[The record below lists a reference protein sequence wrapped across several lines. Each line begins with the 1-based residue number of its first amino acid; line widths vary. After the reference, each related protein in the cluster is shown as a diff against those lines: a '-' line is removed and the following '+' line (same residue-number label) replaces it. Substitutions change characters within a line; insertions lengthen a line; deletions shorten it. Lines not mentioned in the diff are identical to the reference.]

1 MSALIFTVG
10 QNGYDIAYRSCIS
23 SHQRYADRIG
33 AAYVAVTEP
42 RRMPDTAISAWLK
55 IPLMLDALKSGYDH
69 VAFID
74 ADAEVRATTPD
85 FRQAV
90 PADASVGMALGR
102 SGRFNSG
109 VMLARNDESARSFF
123 GRVQESILEEIPDE
137 ARANLKYENGNVIF
151 VADQVGGIAT
161 LDPRWNNTADPS
173 LDDYVRHYT
182 GPLRSTY
189 RRGLLDEIRFR
200 VARARVARPTS
211 QPATRT
217 PGFLADLQGAARGA
231 QDRYPSLTYRTGR
244 TSTI

>member
-10 QNGYDIAYRSCIS
+10 QNGYDVAYRSCIS
-23 SHQRYADRIG
+23 SHERYAERIG
-33 AAYVAVTEP
+33 ARYVAVTEP

-55 IPLMLDALKSGYDH
+55 IPLMVRALRSGYDH

-74 ADAEVRATTPD
+74 ADAEVRSTTPD
-85 FRQAV
+85 FRDALPQE
-90 PADASVGMALGR
+90 ASVGMALGR

-109 VMLARNDESARSFF
+109 VMLARNGDSALAFF
-123 GRVQESILEEIPDE
+123 ERVEASILEEVPDE
-137 ARANLKYENGNVIF
+137 ARANLKYENGNVIY
-151 VADQVGGIAT
+151 VADQMGGVAT

-189 RRGLLDEIRFR
+189 RRKLVDEIRFR
-200 VARARVARPTS
+200 AARARVVRPTS

-217 PGFLADLQGAARGA
+217 PEFLVALRDASQDA
-231 QDRYPSLTYRTGR
+231 QRRYPSLTQHAGDKG
-244 TSTI
+244 

>member
-10 QNGYDIAYRSCIS
+10 QNGYDVAYRSCIS

-33 AAYVAVTEP
+33 AQYVAVTEP
-42 RRMPDTAISAWLK
+42 GHMPDTAISAWLK
-55 IPLMLDALKSGYDH
+55 IPLMVEALRSGYDH

-74 ADAEVRATTPD
+74 ADAEVRSTTPD
-85 FRQAV
+85 FREAL
-90 PADASVGMALGR
+90 PADVSVGMALGR

-109 VMLARNDESARSFF
+109 VMLARNDDKARAFF
-123 GRVQESILEEIPDE
+123 GRVQGSILEEVPDE
-137 ARANLKYENGNVIF
+137 ARANLKYENGNVIY
-151 VADQVGGIAT
+151 VADQMGGVAT

-189 RRGLLDEIRFR
+189 RRKLIDEIRFR
-200 VARARVARPTS
+200 AARARVARPTS

-217 PGFLADLQGAARGA
+217 PQFLDSLLSASQDARS
-231 QDRYPSLTYRTGR
+231 RYPALTHRSDVAG
-244 TSTI
+244 SQ

>member
-10 QNGYDIAYRSCIS
+10 QNGYDVAYRSCIS
-23 SHQRYADRIG
+23 SHERYAERVG
-33 AAYVAVTEP
+33 ASYVAVTEP

-55 IPLMLDALKSGYDH
+55 IPLMVHALRSGYDH

-74 ADAEVRATTPD
+74 ADAEVRPTTPD
-85 FRQAV
+85 FR
-90 PADASVGMALGR
+90 DALPTDSSVGMALGR

-109 VMLARNDESARSFF
+109 VMLARNGDAARNFF
-123 GRVQESILEEIPDE
+123 ERVEASILEEVPDE
-137 ARANLKYENGNVIF
+137 ARANLKYENGNVIY
-151 VADQVGGIAT
+151 VADQMGGVAT

-189 RRGLLDEIRFR
+189 RRNLVDEVRFR
-200 VARARVARPTS
+200 AARARVVRPTS

-217 PGFLADLQGAARGA
+217 PEFLASLRDASQDA
-231 QDRYPSLTYRTGR
+231 QRRYPSLTKRAGGMG
-244 TSTI
+244 